1 MVLFARLC
9 MRIAVTDRRCPHTG
23 AAALAFAGGLLWSL
37 LLSPPPVHAVPM
49 VNDPK
54 GFIGIAWGDALDG
67 RPELVLVNT
76 ARRIKEY
83 DLKNG
88 PLPLGEAKIETMRLS
103 AVDDKFARV
112 MIRYRGKDVHSR
124 ILAHLQAQYGPLDRT
139 PGQTMRGFNQQYNW
153 RGSDTEVNMT
163 YEGQGERG
171 FLFIEST
178 VLAPRFLDSLPE
190 HAY

>member
-1 MVLFARLC
+1 MPDCRLLPT
-9 MRIAVTDRRCPHTG
+9 RL
-23 AAALAFAGGLLWSL
+23 AALVLAGGLILSL
-37 LLSPPPVHAVPM
+37 TLSGPPPVHAVPM

-54 GFIGIAWGDALDG
+54 GFNGIPWGSELDS
-67 RPELVLVNT
+67 RPEMILFNT

-88 PLPLGEAKIETMRLS
+88 PPQLGEVKVEMMRFSTLEG
-103 AVDDKFARV
+103 KFARV
-112 MIRYRGKDVHSR
+112 TIRYRGKDTHDR
-124 ILAHLQAQYGPLDRT
+124 ILTYLQKKYGPLDHT

-153 RGSDTEVNMT
+153 RGTDTEVNMT

-171 FLFIEST
+171 FLFIESSA
-178 VLAPRFLDSLPE
+178 LAPRFNDTLPE

>member
-1 MVLFARLC
+1 MPVH
-9 MRIAVTDRRCPHTG
+9 DRRLLPTRL
-23 AAALAFAGGLLWSL
+23 AALAFAGGLIVSL
-37 LLSPPPVHAVPM
+37 VLSDPPSACAVPM

-54 GFIGIAWGDALDG
+54 GFNGIPWGSELDG
-67 RPELVLVNT
+67 RPEMALVNT

-83 DLKNG
+83 DVKNG
-88 PLPLGEAKIETMRLS
+88 PPQLGEVKVEMMRFS
-103 AVDDKFARV
+103 TVEGKFARV
-112 MIRYRGKDVHSR
+112 TIRYRGKDVHDR
-124 ILAHLQAQYGPLDRT
+124 VLAYLQARYGPLDRT

-153 RGSDTEVNMT
+153 RGADTEVNMT

-178 VLAPRFLDSLPE
+178 ALAARFNDTLPE

>member
-1 MVLFARLC
+1 MPDCRLLPT
-9 MRIAVTDRRCPHTG
+9 RL
-23 AAALAFAGGLLWSL
+23 AALVLAGGLILSL
-37 LLSPPPVHAVPM
+37 TLSGPPPAHAVPM

-54 GFIGIAWGDALDG
+54 GFNGIPWGSELDS
-67 RPELVLVNT
+67 RPEMILFNT

-88 PLPLGEAKIETMRLS
+88 PPQLGEVKVEMMRFSTLEG
-103 AVDDKFARV
+103 KFARV
-112 MIRYRGKDVHSR
+112 TIRYRGKDTHDR
-124 ILAHLQAQYGPLDRT
+124 ILTYLQKKYGPLDHT

-153 RGSDTEVNMT
+153 RGTDTEVNMT

-171 FLFIEST
+171 FLFIESSA
-178 VLAPRFLDSLPE
+178 LAPRFNDTLPE

>member
-1 MVLFARLC
+1 MSDCCLLPTRL
-9 MRIAVTDRRCPHTG
+9 
-23 AAALAFAGGLLWSL
+23 AALVLAGGLILSL
-37 LLSPPPVHAVPM
+37 TLSGPPPAHAVPM

-54 GFIGIAWGDALDG
+54 GFNGIPWGSELDS
-67 RPELVLVNT
+67 RPEMILFNT

-88 PLPLGEAKIETMRLS
+88 PPQLGEVKVEMMRFSTLEG
-103 AVDDKFARV
+103 KFARV
-112 MIRYRGKDVHSR
+112 TIRYRGKDTHDR
-124 ILAHLQAQYGPLDRT
+124 ILTYLQKKYGPLDHT

-153 RGSDTEVNMT
+153 RGTDTEVNMT

-171 FLFIEST
+171 FLFIESSA
-178 VLAPRFLDSLPE
+178 LAPRFNDTLPE